1 VITGLSL
8 DSSDYSAVVEAQ
20 IRDDLTLPVDSRASV
35 TSSTLSN
42 PYLSI
47 SPGRSTLSVGADGEI
62 GTRPARRK

>member
-1 VITGLSL
+1 
-8 DSSDYSAVVEAQ
+8 VVEAQ

-47 SPGRSTLSVGADGEI
+47 SPGRSTLSVVADGEI
-62 GTRPARRK
+62 GTRPVRRK